1 MGAYQD
7 FYIDQGCDFQTT
19 MVLSNPDGTSI
30 NVAGYVFAGQIKM
43 SYYVTTV
50 SANLNIAVVNAA
62 QGNISISLDAAN
74 TSNMQAGEYFYD
86 VTYKNLANVTS
97 RLVNGKIVLT
107 PGVTNIIPPD
117 EGIPAL

>member
-97 RLVNGKIVLT
+97 RLVNGKIILT
-107 PGVTNIIPPD
+107 PGVTNITPPD